1 MNRSQE
7 IKNYSLKLHAEAN
20 TISEHA
26 EKGFTEFACQ
36 QLVSS
41 GTIED
46 YNEFYFVQK
55 VRHKNMKL
63 NGYHLDNEKEN
74 LDLFVTY
81 WTGSLQPIKVDD
93 KIIKETYKS
102 LQDFFRESLKRL
114 SEDLRLRSEQYQISK
129 LIYSNKKKILKVRLF
144 VLTNGLSN
152 IKR

>member
-46 YNEFYFVQK
+46 YNEFYFEQK

-93 KIIKETYKS
+93 KIIK
-102 LQDFFRESLKRL
+102 
-114 SEDLRLRSEQYQISK
+114 K
-129 LIYSNKKKILKVRLF
+129 LINLYKIF
-144 VLTNGLSN
+144 
-152 IKR
+152 